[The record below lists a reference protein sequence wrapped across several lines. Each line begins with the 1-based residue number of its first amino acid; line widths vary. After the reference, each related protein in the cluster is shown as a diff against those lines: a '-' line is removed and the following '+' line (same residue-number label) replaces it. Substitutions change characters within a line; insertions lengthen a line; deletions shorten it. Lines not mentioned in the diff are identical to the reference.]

1 MSAVRIEGELTKWFR
16 VTMGVRQGCG
26 LSLYLFNVML
36 EVVMNLALK
45 DTEIG
50 VNINGQMINNLRVA
64 DGKDLVAEERHRAA
78 GTNRQGPE

>member
-50 VNINGQMINNLRVA
+50 VNINGQMINNLRFA
-64 DGKDLVAEERHRAA
+64 DDIDLIAEEDTRCR
-78 GTNRQGPE
+78 N